1 MRLQIKTMESAC
13 DEFAHMIKSR
23 FPLIKD
29 HTVFSNHSLAIVD
42 NMFRFIVMGGIK
54 YSNSSINYSK
64 IQLVNND
71 FPKSTGYDHIPVN
84 IRKYLMSM
92 NKVYSEVSF
101 IIHSRKYK
109 VHILCEGDNINITK
123 QIRRKIKM
131 MYIWLFVLSS
141 ISNYECSREV
151 DIYLYLTPLK
161 KEFVNGDDILGKVHI
176 NTAFT
181 TSCQVNTDIT
191 IYREEEWF
199 KTFIHE
205 TFHSFGLDFSAYD
218 NTNISN
224 KITMLFP
231 DITDVKLY
239 ESYAEVFAELIN
251 IMFIEYFYTKRN
263 VSYVDMY
270 SKIPKMLK
278 TIPHLLDKQLTFSC
292 FQCSKI
298 FGHYNISYEDF
309 YLNGGNTKY
318 REHTPI
324 FSYFV
329 IKTLLLFHIDTC
341 LIWCIRNNEYTL
353 NFSRLAI
360 GDTIENKMDRFYND
374 LVYSLY
380 NAKSFVQVMSSINK
394 FTKKIKIT
402 RNNKRLMNSLRMT
415 IEDP

>member
-1 MRLQIKTMESAC
+1 MQSEQNRL
-13 DEFAHMIKSR
+13 F
-23 FPLIKD
+23 
-29 HTVFSNHSLAIVD
+29 
-42 NMFRFIVMGGIK
+42 
-54 YSNSSINYSK
+54 
-64 IQLVNND
+64 
-71 FPKSTGYDHIPVN
+71 
-84 IRKYLMSM
+84 
-92 NKVYSEVSF
+92 
-101 IIHSRKYK
+101 
-109 VHILCEGDNINITK
+109 
-123 QIRRKIKM
+123 
-131 MYIWLFVLSS
+131 
-141 ISNYECSREV
+141 
-151 DIYLYLTPLK
+151 
-161 KEFVNGDDILGKVHI
+161 
-176 NTAFT
+176 
-181 TSCQVNTDIT
+181 
-191 IYREEEWF
+191 
-199 KTFIHE
+199 
-205 TFHSFGLDFSAYD
+205 
-218 NTNISN
+218 
-224 KITMLFP
+224 
-231 DITDVKLY
+231 
-239 ESYAEVFAELIN
+239 
-251 IMFIEYFYTKRN
+251 
-263 VSYVDMY
+263 Y

-309 YLNGGNTKY
+309 YLNGGNAKY

-329 IKTLLLFHIDTC
+329 IKTMLLFHIDTC

>member
-1 MRLQIKTMESAC
+1 MESVG
-13 DEFAHMIKSR
+13 DEFSHMIKTR
-23 FPLIKD
+23 FPVIKD

-54 YSNSSINYSK
+54 YSRSSINYSK
-64 IQLVNND
+64 IQLINND
-71 FPKSTGYDHIPVN
+71 FPKSNGYDHIPIN
-84 IRKYLMSM
+84 IRKYLTSM

-101 IIHSRKYK
+101 IIYSRKYT
-109 VHILCEGDNINITK
+109 VHILCEGDNVNITK
-123 QIRRKIKM
+123 RIRKKIKM

-151 DIYLYLTPLK
+151 NIYLYLTPLK
-161 KEFVNGDDILGKVHI
+161 KAFVNMDEILGKVHI

-181 TSCQVNTDIT
+181 TSCQVRTNIT

-205 TFHSFGLDFSAYD
+205 TFHSFGLDFAGY
-218 NTNISN
+218 NNYGVSN
-224 KITMLFP
+224 KISKLFP

-251 IMFIEYFYTKRN
+251 IMFIEYFYTKRS

-270 SKIPKMLK
+270 SKIPKMLNR
-278 TIPHLLDKQLTFSC
+278 IPQMIDRQLTFSC

-298 FGHYNISYEDF
+298 FQHYNVSYEDF
-309 YLNGGNTKY
+309 YSNGGNKKY

-353 NFSRLAI
+353 NFSRLSN

-380 NAKSFVQVMSSINK
+380 NSKSFIQTMSTIYK
-394 FTKKIKIT
+394 FTQKIKIT
-402 RNNKRLMNSLRMT
+402 RNNKMLMSSLRMT
-415 IEDP
+415 IEDT